1 MRCPKCN
8 GKAKVTDTINSAEN
22 EIYRKRKCL
31 ACGHVFYTT
40 EFEVEQTTEFLHEYR
55 KAYRSNSL
63 EWHRYGKR
71 TYTIYLAKNDTIVAT
86 GTAEECANQMCIAIS
101 SFYSLVSRAKN
112 QTRKKYEVFIDDG
125 ECDE

>member
-1 MRCPKCN
+1 MRCPKCS
-8 GKAKVTDTINSAEN
+8 GRVKVVDTTNSEEN

-31 ACGHVFYTT
+31 DCGHVFYTT
-40 EFEVEQTTEFLHEYR
+40 EFEVEQTNAFLHEYH
-55 KAYRSNSL
+55 KSFRSNKPG
-63 EWHRYGKR
+63 WRRNGKR
-71 TYTIYLAKNDTIVAT
+71 AYTIYLAKNDTIVAT
-86 GTAEECANQMCIAIS
+86 GTAEECANQMCIALS